1 MPQFLPFAKKLH
13 VHLPES
19 QTSLAAEA
27 VPQIPNVWKLKCLFC
42 SWDASVDRT
51 LPHTSIPAV
60 VTDAPASSFSSFSSD
75 PVYFSL
81 MCYINLVFHFSF
93 LPSLIHT
100 LTVLAVLKH
109 DLSSFPMPPP
119 SRPCQ
124 LPCTSI
130 SSGCL
135 HLQVSNSISEAS
147 FPLTVFHD
155 CLFHMMNLNA
165 STAAEYWIAGDP
177 SAWFAESHTLKSS
190 DTAWDKLSLWRP
202 IHMEL
207 F

>member
-81 MCYINLVFHFSF
+81 MCYINL
-93 LPSLIHT
+93 L
-100 LTVLAVLKH
+100 
-109 DLSSFPMPPP
+109 
-119 SRPCQ
+119 
-124 LPCTSI
+124 SI
-130 SSGCL
+130 SFFILAIFNTHTDSPG
-135 HLQVSNSISEAS
+135 S
-147 FPLTVFHD
+147 
-155 CLFHMMNLNA
+155 
-165 STAAEYWIAGDP
+165 AE
-177 SAWFAESHTLKSS
+177 T
-190 DTAWDKLSLWRP
+190 
-202 IHMEL
+202 
-207 F
+207 